1 MFVVCWLNNVEITKC
16 RKTQTE
22 LKGSFPNFATISSI
36 LCTVSSIVFPSFVF
50 SFHIPSKQFHKAIL
64 LTAIWLEC
72 KRMLTFNRVW
82 HQQFETIECWPKN
95 VNKFNTFITF
105 ATLGKKNYGVLH
117 RNMRFSSCK
126 KTMKIWNKKN
136 KNCLYIQR
144 WNKRPMVFFCQCLCA
159 NSQQSGGMIKTPE
172 TL

>member
-22 LKGSFPNFATISSI
+22 LKGSSLNFATIPSI

-50 SFHIPSKQFHKAIL
+50 SFHIPYKQFHKAIL

-105 ATLGKKNYGVLH
+105 ATLEKKIMGFCIATCDSPLARRRWKYEIRKT
-117 RNMRFSSCK
+117 RNCF
-126 KTMKIWNKKN
+126 
-136 KNCLYIQR
+136 YIQR

-159 NSQQSGGMIKTPE
+159 KSQQSGGMLKTPE